1 MRALSYHADDGV
13 RVAYHDW
20 NAGADGPPIVLQ
32 HGFTVSSASTWF
44 LTGIVEALA
53 RHGRRVIAIDA
64 RGHGETDKPHDPAFY
79 GGVRLARDLIG
90 VLDLLNVESYDLV
103 GYSMGAMIA
112 VHAAARDVR
121 VRRLVLSGN
130 GAYLLERAKADGAF
144 LSAEIADALE
154 ADDPA
159 RITDPAGAW
168 LRKVA
173 DATRADRLAL
183 AALARS
189 LFERLPIDAVR
200 VPTLVLVGDADPF
213 AWGAERLA
221 NAIPG
226 ARLELVPGDHISTVH
241 NVAYVRSV
249 LGFLS

>member
-1 MRALSYHADDGV
+1 VRALSYHADDGV

-32 HGFTVSSASTWF
+32 HGFTVSSVSTWF
-44 LTGIVEALA
+44 LTGIVDALT

-64 RGHGETDKPHDPAFY
+64 RGHGETDKPHDSAFY

-90 VLDLLNVESYDLV
+90 VLDSLNVESYDLV

-130 GAYLLERAKADGAF
+130 GAYLLERAKTDAAF
-144 LSAEIADALE
+144 LSVEIAEALE

-159 RITDPAGAW
+159 RITDTAGAW

-173 DATRADRLAL
+173 DASQADRLAL

-189 LFERLPIDAVR
+189 LFERLPVDAVR

-241 NVAYVRSV
+241 NVHYARSV
-249 LGFLS
+249 LAFLS